1 MKNPKIFNLQW
12 HKTEE
17 KLPILTF
24 QRLEPS
30 HGSRDDNVSL
40 SVHHFGSWNISTNT
54 ARIAM
59 NLCTDVHGLPRGSI
73 PTDLTDPLTFLLLPL
88 AGQCCHFSSE
98 ISHDIHSWMKG
109 NNSRSLL
116 LYKLPTQLI
125 DYRWESEVIQYYH
138 YILPTITIDLNANLF
153 HNIVASNSS
162 TLYHSIWVSR
172 TLLVVKEV
180 HINELW

>member
-1 MKNPKIFNLQW
+1 MFRVKREDIYTIYIMAIKKMAVELQSSQKNTTVKNPKIFNLQW

-40 SVHHFGSWNISTNT
+40 SVHRFGSWNISTNT

-98 ISHDIHSWMKG
+98 ISHDIHSCPPPPSGW
-109 NNSRSLL
+109 R
-116 LYKLPTQLI
+116 
-125 DYRWESEVIQYYH
+125 VI
-138 YILPTITIDLNANLF
+138 
-153 HNIVASNSS
+153 
-162 TLYHSIWVSR
+162 TLALSCF
-172 TLLVVKEV
+172 
-180 HINELW
+180 INYLHG

>member
-1 MKNPKIFNLQW
+1 MFRVKREDIYTIYIMAIKKKNGCRITKIFNLQW

-40 SVHHFGSWNISTNT
+40 SVHRFGSWNISTNT

-98 ISHDIHSWMKG
+98 ISHDIHSFIQ
-109 NNSRSLL
+109 LL
-116 LYKLPTQLI
+116 ISALYFTLRKLCWI
-125 DYRWESEVIQYYH
+125 FFK
-138 YILPTITIDLNANLF
+138 NAALKF
-153 HNIVASNSS
+153 IFLMSVFQ
-162 TLYHSIWVSR
+162 V
-172 TLLVVKEV
+172 
-180 HINELW
+180 